1 MSASAIEIFREF
13 LQAPLD
19 RLVDEAQSSGGRI
32 IGYTCSYVPEPLI
45 GVKGLLPVRLR
56 APGVSGTPMA
66 DTYLSSVLC
75 PYTRSLLE
83 FALEGHYDRLDGW
96 VHAGSCD
103 HLRRLY
109 DNLNYLLSPS
119 FNHIID
125 LPHKTGGEALDWFE
139 EELRALASALER
151 HFGVDTTSEALLA
164 AICAQNE
171 CAEILSSIGELRKLD
186 DPPVSGAEFH
196 TLLVACSA
204 MPKRAASRAL
214 IKAADELKLKK
225 ESRINR
231 ARLLLVGSQ
240 MDDPGYIRIIE
251 SVGGLVVADRLCSGS
266 IPELEKIE
274 VDGDPLRSLAAHYL
288 RKTSCPRMMEEFNSR
303 LEAILKTAEEYRV
316 DGVVVQT
323 MKFCD
328 CWGVE
333 SSPLVEALRGAGV
346 PVLRIE
352 REYALYGEG
361 QLRTRIQAFVESM
374 GK

>member
-1 MSASAIEIFREF
+1 MSASIIETF
-13 LQAPLD
+13 LDFIEAPLD
-19 RLVDEAQSSGGRI
+19 RLVAEAQSDGGRI

-45 GVKGLLPVRLR
+45 SVKGLLALRLR

-66 DTYLSSVLC
+66 DTYLSSYIC

-83 FALEGHYDRLDGW
+83 FALEGRYDRLDGW
-96 VHAGSCD
+96 VHTGSCD

-109 DNLNYLLSPS
+109 DNLNYLLAPL
-119 FNHIID
+119 FNYIID

-139 EELRALASALER
+139 EELRTLASEIER
-151 HFGVDTTSEALLA
+151 HFGVDTGRDALLE
-164 AICAQNE
+164 AINTQND

-186 DPPVSGAEFH
+186 DPPLSGADFH

-204 MPKRAASRAL
+204 MPKHAVSVAL
-214 IKAADELKLKK
+214 KKVADELKSKK
-225 ESRINR
+225 ESQKRR
-231 ARLLLVGSQ
+231 ARLLLAGSQ

-251 SVGGLVVADRLCSGS
+251 SVGGLVVADRFCFGS
-266 IPELEKIE
+266 IPWLEKIK
-274 VDGDPLRSLAAHYL
+274 VNDDPLRSLASHYL
-288 RKTSCPRMMEEFNSR
+288 RKTSCPRMMEEFDSR
-303 LEAILKTAEEYRV
+303 VAAILKSVKEYRA
-316 DGVVVQT
+316 DGVVVET

-333 SSPLVEALRGAGV
+333 SSSLVEALRGAGV

-361 QLRTRIQAFVESM
+361 QLRTRIQAFIESM